1 MSLAYGVLSPGFPGT
16 TLPDWVANAL
26 RGGLAGV
33 ILFAENV
40 PDLATAR
47 ALTDAVHQL
56 NPRTVVSSDEE
67 GGDVTRIQAATGSS
81 LPGNAAL
88 GELGDLG
95 MTRGLAEAYGRLI
108 GLAGIDLALGPCLD
122 VASEPLNPVIGT
134 RSFGTSSATVGSLG
148 RAFVDGLRDAGVA
161 SCAKHFPGH
170 GATTKDSHLA
180 LPVLDVQL
188 EMLRSRDEE
197 PFRAAGPDAIMVG
210 HLVVPAAGPEAATLS
225 AWAYDDARALGFRGP
240 LITDALG
247 MRAITDHMGIGEAT
261 VRALEA
267 GADLVLLDAPHMRD
281 ARADF
286 ELAVAAIDAALAD
299 GRLNA
304 EALRGSA
311 ERNATLRRPGLDSVG
326 FDDAAVTTALDTLA
340 TLGAQVAERA
350 IGWGGEVT
358 LTSAPVVVDVRRRIN
373 HAAGSLSNPLTPALE
388 AEGLDPVLGTAD
400 GLLPGD
406 RQPVVLT
413 RHPLSDPGEAEAL
426 RSVLARRPDAV
437 VVHGG
442 VLAAAPKAER
452 LICMHGLGAA
462 NARAAAHLLAG
473 SPR

>member
-1 MSLAYGVLSPGFPGT
+1 MSLAYGVLSPGFSGIEVPG
-16 TLPDWVANAL
+16 WVAEAL

-40 PDLATAR
+40 PDLQTAR
-47 ALTDAVHQL
+47 ELTDAIHDL
-56 NPRTVVSSDEE
+56 HPAAVVSADEE

-88 GELGDLG
+88 GELGSPDL
-95 MTRGLAEAYGRLI
+95 TRRLAEAYGILI

-134 RSFGTSSATVGSLG
+134 RSFGTSSEMVGALG
-148 RAFVDGLRDAGVA
+148 RSFVAGLRDAGVA

-180 LPVLDVQL
+180 LPVLDVPL
-188 EMLRSRDEE
+188 DVLASRDEQ
-197 PFRAAGPDAIMVG
+197 PFVEADPDAIMMG
-210 HLVVPAAGPEAATLS
+210 HLVVPAAGPDAATLS
-225 AWAYDDARALGFRGP
+225 AWAYADARALGFDGP

-247 MRAITDHMGIGEAT
+247 MRAITDHMPIGEAA

-267 GADLVLLDAPHMRD
+267 GADLILLDAPHMRD

-286 ELAVAAIDAALAD
+286 ELAVAAIEGALGE
-299 GRLNA
+299 GRLDP
-304 EALRGSA
+304 EALRRSA
-311 ERNATLRRPGLDSVG
+311 GRNATLRRPGINMVEFDPSTVTPALDSL
-326 FDDAAVTTALDTLA
+326 TALGEEA
-340 TLGAQVAERA
+340 ARRA
-350 IGWGGEVT
+350 VSSRGEVV
-358 LTSAPVVVDVRRRIN
+358 LASAPAVVDVRRRIN
-373 HAAGSLSNPLTPALE
+373 HASGSLSNPLVTALAALGE
-388 AEGLDPVLGTAD
+388 APVLVSAD
-400 GLLPGD
+400 SPLPAD

-413 RHPLSDPGEAEAL
+413 RHPLSDPSEADAL
-426 RSVLARRPDAV
+426 RGVLAARPDAI

-442 VLAAAPKAER
+442 LRAAAPEAAR

-462 NARAAAHLLAG
+462 NARAAASLLTG
-473 SPR
+473 GRR